1 MFYDFA
7 GGVNQPSSSDALG
20 SNPLHLYKYVPL
32 LPFQLFFTQDHQ
44 SKDAS
49 SHVSGPVLLESVTP
63 GSGGA
68 MSGGDTR
75 VGGEVGVNRQAVLRL
90 PSRYDQ
96 SSNNLGIFSHMLL
109 PEDIAL
115 FWTFLS

>member
-1 MFYDFA
+1 M
-7 GGVNQPSSSDALG
+7 
-20 SNPLHLYKYVPL
+20 HLYKHVHVPL

-49 SHVSGPVLLESVTP
+49 LDVSGPVLLESVTP

-68 MSGGDTR
+68 LSGGDTR

-90 PSRYDQ
+90 PSRYNQ
-96 SSNNLGIFSHMLL
+96 SSNYYGI
-109 PEDIAL
+109 
-115 FWTFLS
+115 LS